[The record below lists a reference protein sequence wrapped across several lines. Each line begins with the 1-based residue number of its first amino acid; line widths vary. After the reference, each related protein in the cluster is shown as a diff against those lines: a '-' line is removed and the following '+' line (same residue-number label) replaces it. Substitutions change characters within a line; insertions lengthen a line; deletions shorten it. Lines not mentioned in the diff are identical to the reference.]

1 MQQEKTEQ
9 LNEVMQQ
16 LERSKEREQRLAEEN
31 RVILSALS
39 ALGHADNKYQIF
51 EELKKV
57 LSRYIRFDDFIV
69 ISKDKERATFN
80 TFLASNLAFQG
91 RTWLN
96 GDKFQRVL
104 DGECI
109 ILFEPNKLTEF
120 HHLSHFLKDQI
131 NSALIAGIRTQ
142 TSDSVLLLLGTTK
155 GQFSLE
161 TKSTLLRFRPL
172 LERAI
177 NDIEHKEALQK
188 LVDLKT
194 RELKVAQQQAEQ
206 ANQSKSQFLA
216 MMSHEL
222 RTPLNAVLGLIDLLR
237 DDSDA
242 YQQAMLEQ
250 MENSAELL
258 LVIINDILDLSRIES
273 GHFELQRHWVSLG
286 KKMQHALEYH
296 SQVAAAKD
304 IRFNVKTA
312 ICEQFEYWVDAVRL
326 TQILFNIIGNAIKFT
341 HRGFVDVSLLTTRD
355 QLNIEVRDSGIGIDN
370 ERIGHL
376 FSPFIQA
383 DTSITRNYGGTG
395 LGLAITKHLVELMGG
410 TIQVN
415 SQLGEGSIFSIVIPL
430 SSRSAEANH
439 TEQWHTGA
447 VINSENNMNNK
458 HILVVEDT
466 KTNQMVIQLLLNR
479 MGYNVTLAGNGQHAI
494 ELIEQENRFDLIF
507 MDISMPV
514 MDGIQAT
521 RILRAKKLLT
531 PIIALTAHSMS
542 SDHQECLEAG
552 MNDVVLKPIRRKEL
566 QRISDRYLQP
576 EQSINRLHKHNNNY
590 HVD

>member
-1 MQQEKTEQ
+1 MEQEKIEQ
-9 LNEVMQQ
+9 LNEALVE
-16 LERSKEREQRLAEEN
+16 LERSKEREQQLAEEN
-31 RVILSALS
+31 RVILAALS
-39 ALGHADNKYQIF
+39 ALSHADNKYQIF

-69 ISKDKERATFN
+69 ISKEKESRTFS
-80 TFLASNLAFQG
+80 TYLASNLAFQG
-91 RTWLN
+91 KDWFN

-109 ILFEPNKLTEF
+109 ILFEPNKLEEF
-120 HHLSHFLKDQI
+120 RNLNHFLKDQI
-131 NSALIAGIRTQ
+131 NSALVTGIRAQ
-142 TSDSVLLLLGTTK
+142 TSDSVLLLLGTRK

-161 TKSTLLRFRPL
+161 TKSTLSRFRPL

-194 RELKVAQQQAEQ
+194 RELKIAQQQAEQ

-242 YQQAMLEQ
+242 YQQEMLEQ

-273 GHFELQRHWVSLG
+273 GHFELQRHWISLS
-286 KKMQHALEYH
+286 KKLQHALEYH
-296 SQVAAAKD
+296 SQVAQAKD
-304 IRFNVKTA
+304 IKFNVKA
-312 ICEQFEYWVDAVRL
+312 SICEQFEYWVDSVRL

-341 HRGFVDVSLLTTRD
+341 HQGFVDVSLVTARD
-355 QLNIEVRDSGIGIDN
+355 RLEIEVRDSGIGIDN
-370 ERIGHL
+370 ERIEHL

-410 TIQVN
+410 SIKVN
-415 SQLGEGSIFSIVIPL
+415 SKLGEGSLFTISIPL
-430 SSRSAEANH
+430 ESRSTSAANENAGQLSD
-439 TEQWHTGA
+439 TKTYDA
-447 VINSENNMNNK
+447 LDNSK

-479 MGYNVTLAGNGQHAI
+479 MGYNVTIADNGQHAI
-494 ELIEQENRFDLIF
+494 ELIEKNRSFDLIF
-507 MDISMPV
+507 MDISMPI

-521 RILRAKKLLT
+521 RILRSQRLTT
-531 PIIALTAHSMS
+531 PIIALTAHSMN
-542 SDHQECLEAG
+542 SDHQNCLAAG
-552 MNDVVLKPIRRKEL
+552 MNDIVLKPIRSKEL
-566 QRISDRYLQP
+566 QRISDRYL
-576 EQSINRLHKHNNNY
+576 NRR
-590 HVD
+590 

>member
-1 MQQEKTEQ
+1 MEQEKIEQ
-9 LNEVMQQ
+9 LNEALVE

-31 RVILSALS
+31 RVILAALS
-39 ALGHADNKYQIF
+39 ALSHADNKYQIF

-69 ISKDKERATFN
+69 ISKEKESRTFS
-80 TFLASNLAFQG
+80 TYLASNLAFQG
-91 RTWLN
+91 KDWFN

-109 ILFEPNKLTEF
+109 ILFEPSKLEEF
-120 HHLSHFLKDQI
+120 RNLSHFLKDQI
-131 NSALIAGIRTQ
+131 NSALVTGIRAQ
-142 TSDSVLLLLGTTK
+142 TSDSVLLLLGTRK

-161 TKSTLLRFRPL
+161 TKSTLSRFRPL

-194 RELKVAQQQAEQ
+194 RELKIAQQQAEQ

-242 YQQAMLEQ
+242 YQQEMLEQ

-273 GHFELQRHWVSLG
+273 GHFELQRHWISLS
-286 KKMQHALEYH
+286 KKLQHALEYH
-296 SQVAAAKD
+296 SQVAQAKD
-304 IRFNVKTA
+304 IKFNVKA
-312 ICEQFEYWVDAVRL
+312 SICEQFEYWVDSVRL

-341 HRGFVDVSLLTTRD
+341 HQGFVDVSLVTARD
-355 QLNIEVRDSGIGIDN
+355 RLEIEVRDSGIGIDN
-370 ERIGHL
+370 ERIEHL

-410 TIQVN
+410 TIKVN
-415 SQLGEGSIFSIVIPL
+415 SKLGEGSLFTISIPL
-430 SSRSAEANH
+430 ESRSTAAANENAGQLSD
-439 TEQWHTGA
+439 TKTYDA
-447 VINSENNMNNK
+447 LDNSK

-479 MGYNVTLAGNGQHAI
+479 MGYNVTIANNGQHAI
-494 ELIEQENRFDLIF
+494 ELIERNRSFDLIF
-507 MDISMPV
+507 MDISMPI

-521 RILRAKKLLT
+521 RILRSQRLTT
-531 PIIALTAHSMS
+531 PIIALTAHSMN
-542 SDHQECLEAG
+542 SDHQNCLAAG
-552 MNDVVLKPIRRKEL
+552 MNDIVLKPIRSKEL
-566 QRISDRYLQP
+566 QRISDRYL
-576 EQSINRLHKHNNNY
+576 NRR
-590 HVD
+590 

>member
-1 MQQEKTEQ
+1 MEQEKIEQ
-9 LNEVMQQ
+9 LNEALVE

-31 RVILSALS
+31 RVILAALS
-39 ALGHADNKYQIF
+39 ALSHADNKYQIF

-69 ISKDKERATFN
+69 ISKEKESRTFS
-80 TFLASNLAFQG
+80 TYLASNLAFQG
-91 RTWLN
+91 KDWFN

-109 ILFEPNKLTEF
+109 ILFEPSKLEEF
-120 HHLSHFLKDQI
+120 RNLNHFLKDQI
-131 NSALIAGIRTQ
+131 NSALVTGIRAQ
-142 TSDSVLLLLGTTK
+142 TSDSVLLLLGTRK

-161 TKSTLLRFRPL
+161 TKSTLSRFRPL

-194 RELKVAQQQAEQ
+194 RELKIAQQQAEQ

-242 YQQAMLEQ
+242 YQQEMLEQ

-273 GHFELQRHWVSLG
+273 GHFELQRHWISLS
-286 KKMQHALEYH
+286 KKLQHALEYH
-296 SQVAAAKD
+296 SQVAQAKD
-304 IRFNVKTA
+304 IKFNVKA
-312 ICEQFEYWVDAVRL
+312 SICEQFEYWVDSVRL

-341 HRGFVDVSLLTTRD
+341 HQGFVDVSLVTTRD
-355 QLNIEVRDSGIGIDN
+355 RLEIEVRDSGIGIDN
-370 ERIGHL
+370 ERIEHL

-410 TIQVN
+410 TIKVN
-415 SQLGEGSIFSIVIPL
+415 SKLGEGSLFTISIPL
-430 SSRSAEANH
+430 ESRSTAAANENAGQLSD
-439 TEQWHTGA
+439 TKTYDA
-447 VINSENNMNNK
+447 LDNSK

-479 MGYNVTLAGNGQHAI
+479 MGYNVTIANNGQHAL
-494 ELIEQENRFDLIF
+494 ELIEKNRSFDLIF
-507 MDISMPV
+507 MDISMPI

-521 RILRAKKLLT
+521 RILRSQRLTT
-531 PIIALTAHSMS
+531 PIIALTAHSMN
-542 SDHQECLEAG
+542 SDHQNCLAAG
-552 MNDVVLKPIRRKEL
+552 MNDIVLKPIRSKEL
-566 QRISDRYLQP
+566 QRISDRYL
-576 EQSINRLHKHNNNY
+576 NRR
-590 HVD
+590 

>member
-1 MQQEKTEQ
+1 MEQEKIEQ
-9 LNEVMQQ
+9 LNEALVE

-31 RVILSALS
+31 RVILAALS
-39 ALGHADNKYQIF
+39 ALSHADNKYQIF

-69 ISKDKERATFN
+69 ISKEKESRTFS
-80 TFLASNLAFQG
+80 TYLASNLAFQG
-91 RTWLN
+91 KDWFN

-109 ILFEPNKLTEF
+109 ILFEPSKLEEF
-120 HHLSHFLKDQI
+120 RNLNHFLKDQI
-131 NSALIAGIRTQ
+131 NSALVTGIRAQ
-142 TSDSVLLLLGTTK
+142 TSDSVLLLLGTRK

-161 TKSTLLRFRPL
+161 TKSTLSRFRPL

-194 RELKVAQQQAEQ
+194 RELKIAQQQAEQ

-242 YQQAMLEQ
+242 YQQEMLEQ

-273 GHFELQRHWVSLG
+273 GHFELQRHWISLS
-286 KKMQHALEYH
+286 KKLQHALEYH
-296 SQVAAAKD
+296 SQVAQAKD
-304 IRFNVKTA
+304 IKFNVKA
-312 ICEQFEYWVDAVRL
+312 SICEQFEYWVDSVRL

-341 HRGFVDVSLLTTRD
+341 HQGFVDVSLVTARD
-355 QLNIEVRDSGIGIDN
+355 RLEIEVRDSGIGIDN
-370 ERIGHL
+370 ERIEHL

-410 TIQVN
+410 TIKVN
-415 SQLGEGSIFSIVIPL
+415 SKLGEGSLFTISIPL
-430 SSRSAEANH
+430 ESRSTAAANENAGQLSD
-439 TEQWHTGA
+439 TKTYDA
-447 VINSENNMNNK
+447 LDNSK

-479 MGYNVTLAGNGQHAI
+479 MGYNVTIANNGQHAL
-494 ELIEQENRFDLIF
+494 ELIEKNRSFDLIF
-507 MDISMPV
+507 MDISMPI

-521 RILRAKKLLT
+521 RILRSQRLT
-531 PIIALTAHSMS
+531 IPIIALTAHSMN
-542 SDHQECLEAG
+542 SDHQNCLAAG
-552 MNDVVLKPIRRKEL
+552 MNDIVLKPIRSKEL
-566 QRISDRYLQP
+566 QRISDRYL
-576 EQSINRLHKHNNNY
+576 NRR
-590 HVD
+590 

>member
-1 MQQEKTEQ
+1 MEQEKIEQ
-9 LNEVMQQ
+9 LNEALVE

-31 RVILSALS
+31 RVILAALS
-39 ALGHADNKYQIF
+39 ALSHADNKYQIF

-69 ISKDKERATFN
+69 ISKEKESRTFS
-80 TFLASNLAFQG
+80 TYLASNLAFQG
-91 RTWLN
+91 KNWFN

-109 ILFEPNKLTEF
+109 ILFEPSKLEEF
-120 HHLSHFLKDQI
+120 RNLNHFLKDQI
-131 NSALIAGIRTQ
+131 NSALVTGIRAQ
-142 TSDSVLLLLGTTK
+142 TSDSVLLLLGTRK

-161 TKSTLLRFRPL
+161 TKSTLSRFRPL

-194 RELKVAQQQAEQ
+194 RELKIAQQQAEQ

-242 YQQAMLEQ
+242 YQQEMLEQ

-273 GHFELQRHWVSLG
+273 GHFELQRHWISLS
-286 KKMQHALEYH
+286 KKLQHALEYH
-296 SQVAAAKD
+296 SQVAQAKD
-304 IRFNVKTA
+304 IKFNVKA
-312 ICEQFEYWVDAVRL
+312 SICEQFEYWVDSVRL

-341 HRGFVDVSLLTTRD
+341 HQGFVDVSLVTARD
-355 QLNIEVRDSGIGIDN
+355 RLEIEVRDSGIGIDN
-370 ERIGHL
+370 ERIEHL

-410 TIQVN
+410 SIKVN
-415 SQLGEGSIFSIVIPL
+415 SKLGEGSLFTISIPL
-430 SSRSAEANH
+430 ESRSTSAANENAGQLSD
-439 TEQWHTGA
+439 TKTYDA
-447 VINSENNMNNK
+447 LDNSK

-479 MGYNVTLAGNGQHAI
+479 MGYNVTIANNGQHAI
-494 ELIEQENRFDLIF
+494 ELIEKNRSFDLIF
-507 MDISMPV
+507 MDISMPI

-521 RILRAKKLLT
+521 RILRSQRLTT
-531 PIIALTAHSMS
+531 PIIALTAHSMN
-542 SDHQECLEAG
+542 SDHQNCLAAG
-552 MNDVVLKPIRRKEL
+552 MNDIVLKPIRSKEL
-566 QRISDRYLQP
+566 QRISDRYL
-576 EQSINRLHKHNNNY
+576 NRR
-590 HVD
+590 

>member
-1 MQQEKTEQ
+1 MEQEKIEQ
-9 LNEVMQQ
+9 LNEALVE

-31 RVILSALS
+31 RVILAALS
-39 ALGHADNKYQIF
+39 ALSHADNKYQIF

-69 ISKDKERATFN
+69 ISKEKESRTFS
-80 TFLASNLAFQG
+80 TYLASNLAFQG
-91 RTWLN
+91 KDWFN

-109 ILFEPNKLTEF
+109 ILFEPSKLEEF
-120 HHLSHFLKDQI
+120 RNLNHFLKDQI
-131 NSALIAGIRTQ
+131 NSALVTGIRAQ
-142 TSDSVLLLLGTTK
+142 TSDSVLLLLGTRK

-161 TKSTLLRFRPL
+161 TKSTLSRFRPL

-194 RELKVAQQQAEQ
+194 RELKIAQQQAEQ

-242 YQQAMLEQ
+242 YQQEMLEQ

-273 GHFELQRHWVSLG
+273 GHFKLQRHWISLS
-286 KKMQHALEYH
+286 KKLQHALEYH
-296 SQVAAAKD
+296 SQVAQAKD
-304 IRFNVKTA
+304 IKFNVKA
-312 ICEQFEYWVDAVRL
+312 SICEQFEYWVDSVRL

-341 HRGFVDVSLLTTRD
+341 HQGFVDVSLVTARD
-355 QLNIEVRDSGIGIDN
+355 RLEIEVRDSGIGIDN
-370 ERIGHL
+370 ERIEHL

-410 TIQVN
+410 TIKVN
-415 SQLGEGSIFSIVIPL
+415 SKLGEGSLFTISIPL
-430 SSRSAEANH
+430 ESRSTAAANENAGQLSDTKTYEALD
-439 TEQWHTGA
+439 
-447 VINSENNMNNK
+447 NSK

-479 MGYNVTLAGNGQHAI
+479 MGYNVTIANNGQHAI
-494 ELIEQENRFDLIF
+494 ELIERNRSFDLIF
-507 MDISMPV
+507 MDISMPI

-521 RILRAKKLLT
+521 RILRSQRLTT
-531 PIIALTAHSMS
+531 PIIALTAHSMN
-542 SDHQECLEAG
+542 SDHQNCLAAG
-552 MNDVVLKPIRRKEL
+552 MNDIVLKPIRSKEL
-566 QRISDRYLQP
+566 QRISDRYL
-576 EQSINRLHKHNNNY
+576 NRRG
-590 HVD
+590 

>member
-1 MQQEKTEQ
+1 MEQEKIEQ
-9 LNEVMQQ
+9 LNEALVE

-31 RVILSALS
+31 RVILAALS
-39 ALGHADNKYQIF
+39 ALSHADNKYQIF

-69 ISKDKERATFN
+69 ISKEKESRTFS
-80 TFLASNLAFQG
+80 TYLASNLAFQG
-91 RTWLN
+91 KDWFN

-109 ILFEPNKLTEF
+109 ILFEPSKLEEF
-120 HHLSHFLKDQI
+120 RNLNHFLKDQI
-131 NSALIAGIRTQ
+131 NSALVTGVRAQ
-142 TSDSVLLLLGTTK
+142 TSDSVLLLLGTRK

-161 TKSTLLRFRPL
+161 TKSTLSRFRPL

-194 RELKVAQQQAEQ
+194 RELKIAQQQAEQ

-242 YQQAMLEQ
+242 YQQEMLEQ

-273 GHFELQRHWVSLG
+273 GHFELQRHWISLS
-286 KKMQHALEYH
+286 KKLQHALEYH
-296 SQVAAAKD
+296 SQVAQAKD
-304 IRFNVKTA
+304 IKFNVKA
-312 ICEQFEYWVDAVRL
+312 SICEQFEYWVDSVRL

-341 HRGFVDVSLLTTRD
+341 HQGFVDVSLVTARD
-355 QLNIEVRDSGIGIDN
+355 RLEIEVRDSGIGIDN
-370 ERIGHL
+370 ERIEHL

-410 TIQVN
+410 TIKVN
-415 SQLGEGSIFSIVIPL
+415 SKLGEGSLFTISIPL
-430 SSRSAEANH
+430 ESRSTA
-439 TEQWHTGA
+439 A
-447 VINSENNMNNK
+447 VNENAGQLSDTKTYDALDNNK

-479 MGYNVTLAGNGQHAI
+479 MGYNVTIANNGQHAI
-494 ELIEQENRFDLIF
+494 ELIEKNRSFDLIF
-507 MDISMPV
+507 MDISMPI

-521 RILRAKKLLT
+521 RILRSQRLTT
-531 PIIALTAHSMS
+531 PIIALTAHSMN
-542 SDHQECLEAG
+542 SDHQNCLAAG
-552 MNDVVLKPIRRKEL
+552 MNDIVLKPIRSKEL
-566 QRISDRYLQP
+566 QRISDRYL
-576 EQSINRLHKHNNNY
+576 NRR
-590 HVD
+590 

>member
-1 MQQEKTEQ
+1 MEQEKIEQ
-9 LNEVMQQ
+9 LNEALVE

-31 RVILSALS
+31 RVILAALS
-39 ALGHADNKYQIF
+39 ALSHADNKYQIF

-69 ISKDKERATFN
+69 ISKEKESRTFS
-80 TFLASNLAFQG
+80 TYLASNLAFQG
-91 RTWLN
+91 KDWFN

-109 ILFEPNKLTEF
+109 ILFEPSKLEEF
-120 HHLSHFLKDQI
+120 RNLNHFLKDQI
-131 NSALIAGIRTQ
+131 NSALVTGIRAQ
-142 TSDSVLLLLGTTK
+142 TSDSVLLLLGTRK

-161 TKSTLLRFRPL
+161 TKSTLSRFRPL

-194 RELKVAQQQAEQ
+194 RELKIAQQQAEQ

-242 YQQAMLEQ
+242 YQQEMLEQ

-273 GHFELQRHWVSLG
+273 GHFELQRHWISLS
-286 KKMQHALEYH
+286 KKLQHALEYH
-296 SQVAAAKD
+296 SQVAQAKD
-304 IRFNVKTA
+304 IKFNVKA
-312 ICEQFEYWVDAVRL
+312 SICEQFEYWVDSVRL

-341 HRGFVDVSLLTTRD
+341 HQGFVDVSLVTARD
-355 QLNIEVRDSGIGIDN
+355 RLEIEVRDSGIGIDN
-370 ERIGHL
+370 ERIEHL

-410 TIQVN
+410 TIKVN
-415 SQLGEGSIFSIVIPL
+415 SKLGEGSLFTISIPL
-430 SSRSAEANH
+430 ESRCTAAANENAGQLSD
-439 TEQWHTGA
+439 TKTYDA
-447 VINSENNMNNK
+447 LDNSK

-479 MGYNVTLAGNGQHAI
+479 MGYNVTIANNGQHAL
-494 ELIEQENRFDLIF
+494 ELIEKNRSFDLIF
-507 MDISMPV
+507 MDISMPI

-521 RILRAKKLLT
+521 RILRSQRLAT
-531 PIIALTAHSMS
+531 PIIALTAHSMN
-542 SDHQECLEAG
+542 SDHQNCLAAG
-552 MNDVVLKPIRRKEL
+552 MNDIVLKPIRSKEL
-566 QRISDRYLQP
+566 QRISDRYL
-576 EQSINRLHKHNNNY
+576 NRR
-590 HVD
+590 

>member
-1 MQQEKTEQ
+1 MEQEKIEQ
-9 LNEVMQQ
+9 LNEALVE

-31 RVILSALS
+31 RVILAALS
-39 ALGHADNKYQIF
+39 ALSHADNKYQIF

-69 ISKDKERATFN
+69 ISKEKESRTFS
-80 TFLASNLAFQG
+80 TYLASNLAFQG
-91 RTWLN
+91 KDWFN

-109 ILFEPNKLTEF
+109 ILFEPSKLEEF
-120 HHLSHFLKDQI
+120 RNLNHFLKDQI
-131 NSALIAGIRTQ
+131 NSALVTGIRAQ
-142 TSDSVLLLLGTTK
+142 TSDSVLLLLGTRK

-161 TKSTLLRFRPL
+161 TKSTLSRFRPL

-194 RELKVAQQQAEQ
+194 RELKIAQQQAEQ

-242 YQQAMLEQ
+242 YQQEMLEQ

-273 GHFELQRHWVSLG
+273 GHFELQRHWISLS
-286 KKMQHALEYH
+286 KKLQHALEYH
-296 SQVAAAKD
+296 SQVAQAKD
-304 IRFNVKTA
+304 IKFNVKA
-312 ICEQFEYWVDAVRL
+312 SICEQFEYWVDSVRL

-341 HRGFVDVSLLTTRD
+341 HQGFVDVSLVTARD
-355 QLNIEVRDSGIGIDN
+355 RLEIEVRDSGIGIDN
-370 ERIGHL
+370 ERIEHL

-410 TIQVN
+410 TIKV
-415 SQLGEGSIFSIVIPL
+415 SSKLGEGSLFTILIPL
-430 SSRSAEANH
+430 ESRSTEATN
-439 TEQWHTGA
+439 ENTGQLSDTKA
-447 VINSENNMNNK
+447 YDALDNSK

-479 MGYNVTLAGNGQHAI
+479 MGYNVTIANNGQHAI
-494 ELIEQENRFDLIF
+494 ELIEKNKSFDLIF
-507 MDISMPV
+507 MDISMPI

-521 RILRAKKLLT
+521 RILRSQRLTT
-531 PIIALTAHSMS
+531 PIIALTAHSMN
-542 SDHQECLEAG
+542 SDHQNCLAAG
-552 MNDVVLKPIRRKEL
+552 MNDIVLKPIRSKEL
-566 QRISDRYLQP
+566 QRISDRYL
-576 EQSINRLHKHNNNY
+576 NRR
-590 HVD
+590 

>member
-1 MQQEKTEQ
+1 MEQEKIEQ
-9 LNEVMQQ
+9 LNEALVE

-31 RVILSALS
+31 RVILAALS
-39 ALGHADNKYQIF
+39 ALSHADNKYQIF

-69 ISKDKERATFN
+69 ISKEKESRTFS
-80 TFLASNLAFQG
+80 TYLASNLAFQG
-91 RTWLN
+91 KDWFN

-109 ILFEPNKLTEF
+109 ILFEPSKLEEF
-120 HHLSHFLKDQI
+120 RNLNHFLKDQI
-131 NSALIAGIRTQ
+131 NSALVTGIRAQ
-142 TSDSVLLLLGTTK
+142 TSDSVLLLLGTRK

-161 TKSTLLRFRPL
+161 TKSTLSRFRPL

-194 RELKVAQQQAEQ
+194 RELKIAQQQAEQ

-242 YQQAMLEQ
+242 YQQEMLEQ

-273 GHFELQRHWVSLG
+273 GHFELQRHWISLS
-286 KKMQHALEYH
+286 KKLQHALEYH
-296 SQVAAAKD
+296 SQVAQAKD
-304 IRFNVKTA
+304 IKFNVKA
-312 ICEQFEYWVDAVRL
+312 SICEQFEYWVDSVRL

-341 HRGFVDVSLLTTRD
+341 HQGFVDVSLVTARD
-355 QLNIEVRDSGIGIDN
+355 RLEIEVRDSGIGIDN
-370 ERIGHL
+370 ERIEHL

-410 TIQVN
+410 TIKVN
-415 SQLGEGSIFSIVIPL
+415 SKLGEGSLFAISIPL
-430 SSRSAEANH
+430 ESRSTAAANENAGQLSD
-439 TEQWHTGA
+439 TKTYDA
-447 VINSENNMNNK
+447 LDNSK

-479 MGYNVTLAGNGQHAI
+479 MGYNVTIANNGQHAI
-494 ELIEQENRFDLIF
+494 ELIERNRSFDLIF
-507 MDISMPV
+507 MDISMPI

-521 RILRAKKLLT
+521 RILRSQRLTT
-531 PIIALTAHSMS
+531 PIIALTAHSMN
-542 SDHQECLEAG
+542 SDHQNCLAAG
-552 MNDVVLKPIRRKEL
+552 MNDIVLKPIRSKEL
-566 QRISDRYLQP
+566 QRISDRYL
-576 EQSINRLHKHNNNY
+576 NRR
-590 HVD
+590 

>member
-1 MQQEKTEQ
+1 MEQEKIEQ
-9 LNEVMQQ
+9 LNEALVE

-31 RVILSALS
+31 RVILAALS
-39 ALGHADNKYQIF
+39 ALSHADNKYQIF

-69 ISKDKERATFN
+69 ISKEKESRTFS
-80 TFLASNLAFQG
+80 TYLASNLAFQG
-91 RTWLN
+91 KNWFN

-109 ILFEPNKLTEF
+109 ILFEPSKLEEF
-120 HHLSHFLKDQI
+120 RNLNHFLKDQI
-131 NSALIAGIRTQ
+131 NSALVTGIRAQ
-142 TSDSVLLLLGTTK
+142 TSDSVLLLLGTRK

-161 TKSTLLRFRPL
+161 TKSTLSRFRPL

-194 RELKVAQQQAEQ
+194 RELKIAQQQAEQ

-242 YQQAMLEQ
+242 YQQEMLEQ

-273 GHFELQRHWVSLG
+273 GHFELQRHWISLS
-286 KKMQHALEYH
+286 KKLQHALEYH
-296 SQVAAAKD
+296 SQVAQAKD
-304 IRFNVKTA
+304 IKFNVKA
-312 ICEQFEYWVDAVRL
+312 SICEQFEYWVDSVRL

-341 HRGFVDVSLLTTRD
+341 HQGFVDVSLVTARD
-355 QLNIEVRDSGIGIDN
+355 RLEIEVRDSGIGIDN
-370 ERIGHL
+370 ERIEHL

-410 TIQVN
+410 SIKVN
-415 SQLGEGSIFSIVIPL
+415 SKLGEGSLFTISIPL
-430 SSRSAEANH
+430 ESRSTSAANENAGQLSD
-439 TEQWHTGA
+439 TKTYDA
-447 VINSENNMNNK
+447 LDNSK

-479 MGYNVTLAGNGQHAI
+479 MGYNVTIANNGQHAI
-494 ELIEQENRFDLIF
+494 ELIEKNSSFDLIF
-507 MDISMPV
+507 MDISMPI

-521 RILRAKKLLT
+521 RILRSQRLTT
-531 PIIALTAHSMS
+531 PIIALTAHSMN
-542 SDHQECLEAG
+542 SDHQNCLAAG
-552 MNDVVLKPIRRKEL
+552 MNDIVLKPIRSKEL
-566 QRISDRYLQP
+566 QRISDRYL
-576 EQSINRLHKHNNNY
+576 NRR
-590 HVD
+590 

>member
-1 MQQEKTEQ
+1 MEQEKIEQ
-9 LNEVMQQ
+9 LNEALVE

-31 RVILSALS
+31 RVILAALS
-39 ALGHADNKYQIF
+39 ALSHADNKYQIF

-69 ISKDKERATFN
+69 ISKEKESRTFS
-80 TFLASNLAFQG
+80 TYLASNLAFQG
-91 RTWLN
+91 KDWFN

-109 ILFEPNKLTEF
+109 ILFEPSKLEEF
-120 HHLSHFLKDQI
+120 RNLNHFLKDQI
-131 NSALIAGIRTQ
+131 NSALVTGIRAQ
-142 TSDSVLLLLGTTK
+142 TSDSVLLLLGTRK

-161 TKSTLLRFRPL
+161 TKSTLSRFRPL

-177 NDIEHKEALQK
+177 NDIEHKEELQK

-194 RELKVAQQQAEQ
+194 RELKIAQQQAEQ

-242 YQQAMLEQ
+242 YQQEMLEQ

-273 GHFELQRHWVSLG
+273 GHFELQRHWISLS
-286 KKMQHALEYH
+286 KKLQHALEYH
-296 SQVAAAKD
+296 SQVAQAKD
-304 IRFNVKTA
+304 IKFNVKA
-312 ICEQFEYWVDAVRL
+312 SICEQFEYWVDSVRL

-341 HRGFVDVSLLTTRD
+341 HQGFVDVSLVTARD
-355 QLNIEVRDSGIGIDN
+355 RLEIEVRDSGIGIDN
-370 ERIGHL
+370 ERIEHL

-410 TIQVN
+410 TIKVN
-415 SQLGEGSIFSIVIPL
+415 SKLGEGSLFTISIPL
-430 SSRSAEANH
+430 ESRSTAAANENAGQLSD
-439 TEQWHTGA
+439 TKTYDA
-447 VINSENNMNNK
+447 LDNSK

-479 MGYNVTLAGNGQHAI
+479 MGYNVTIANNGQHAL
-494 ELIEQENRFDLIF
+494 ELIEKNRSFDLIF
-507 MDISMPV
+507 MDISMPI

-521 RILRAKKLLT
+521 RILRSQRLTT
-531 PIIALTAHSMS
+531 PIIALTAHSMN
-542 SDHQECLEAG
+542 SDHQNCLAAG
-552 MNDVVLKPIRRKEL
+552 MNDIVLKPIRSKEL
-566 QRISDRYLQP
+566 QRISDRYL
-576 EQSINRLHKHNNNY
+576 NRR
-590 HVD
+590 

>member
-1 MQQEKTEQ
+1 MEQEKIEQ
-9 LNEVMQQ
+9 LNEALVE

-31 RVILSALS
+31 RVILAALS
-39 ALGHADNKYQIF
+39 ALSHADNKYQIF

-69 ISKDKERATFN
+69 ISKEKESRTFS
-80 TFLASNLAFQG
+80 TYLASNLAFQG
-91 RTWLN
+91 KDWFN

-109 ILFEPNKLTEF
+109 ILFEPSKLEEF
-120 HHLSHFLKDQI
+120 HNLNHFLKDQI
-131 NSALIAGIRTQ
+131 NSALVTGIRAQ
-142 TSDSVLLLLGTTK
+142 TSDSVLLLLGTRK

-161 TKSTLLRFRPL
+161 TKSTLSRFRPL

-194 RELKVAQQQAEQ
+194 RELKIAQQQAEQ

-242 YQQAMLEQ
+242 YQQEMLEQ

-273 GHFELQRHWVSLG
+273 GHFELQRHWISLS
-286 KKMQHALEYH
+286 KKLQHALEYH
-296 SQVAAAKD
+296 SQVAQAKD
-304 IRFNVKTA
+304 IKFNVKA
-312 ICEQFEYWVDAVRL
+312 SICEQFEYWVDSVRL

-341 HRGFVDVSLLTTRD
+341 HQGFVDVSLVTARD
-355 QLNIEVRDSGIGIDN
+355 RLEIEVRDSGIGIDN
-370 ERIGHL
+370 ERIEHL

-410 TIQVN
+410 TIKVN
-415 SQLGEGSIFSIVIPL
+415 SKLGEGSLFTISIPL
-430 SSRSAEANH
+430 ESRSTAAANENAGQLSD
-439 TEQWHTGA
+439 TKTYDA
-447 VINSENNMNNK
+447 LDNSK

-479 MGYNVTLAGNGQHAI
+479 MGYNVTIANNGQHAL
-494 ELIEQENRFDLIF
+494 ELIEKNRSFDLIF
-507 MDISMPV
+507 MDISMPI

-521 RILRAKKLLT
+521 RILRSQRLTT
-531 PIIALTAHSMS
+531 PIIALTAHSMN
-542 SDHQECLEAG
+542 SDHQNCLAAG
-552 MNDVVLKPIRRKEL
+552 MNDIVLKPIRSKEL
-566 QRISDRYLQP
+566 QRISDRYL
-576 EQSINRLHKHNNNY
+576 NRR
-590 HVD
+590 

>member
-1 MQQEKTEQ
+1 MEQEKIEQ
-9 LNEVMQQ
+9 LNEALVE

-31 RVILSALS
+31 RVILAALS
-39 ALGHADNKYQIF
+39 ALSHADNKYQIF

-69 ISKDKERATFN
+69 ISKEKESRTFS
-80 TFLASNLAFQG
+80 TYLASNLAFQG
-91 RTWLN
+91 KDWFN

-109 ILFEPNKLTEF
+109 ILFEPSKLEEF
-120 HHLSHFLKDQI
+120 RNLNHFLKDQI
-131 NSALIAGIRTQ
+131 NSALVTGIRAQ
-142 TSDSVLLLLGTTK
+142 TSDSVLLLLGTRK

-161 TKSTLLRFRPL
+161 TKSTLSRFRPL

-194 RELKVAQQQAEQ
+194 RELKIAQQQAEQ

-242 YQQAMLEQ
+242 YQQEMLEQ

-273 GHFELQRHWVSLG
+273 GHFELQRHWISLS
-286 KKMQHALEYH
+286 KKLQHALEYH
-296 SQVAAAKD
+296 SQVAQAKD
-304 IRFNVKTA
+304 IKFNVKA
-312 ICEQFEYWVDAVRL
+312 SICEQFEYWVDSVRL

-341 HRGFVDVSLLTTRD
+341 HQGFVDVSLVTARD
-355 QLNIEVRDSGIGIDN
+355 RLEIEVRDSGIGIDN
-370 ERIGHL
+370 ERIEHL

-410 TIQVN
+410 IIKVN
-415 SQLGEGSIFSIVIPL
+415 SKLGEGSLFTISIPL
-430 SSRSAEANH
+430 ESRSTAAANENAGQLSD
-439 TEQWHTGA
+439 TKTYDA
-447 VINSENNMNNK
+447 LDNSK

-479 MGYNVTLAGNGQHAI
+479 MGYNVTIANNGQHAL
-494 ELIEQENRFDLIF
+494 ELIEKNRSFDLIF
-507 MDISMPV
+507 MDISMPI

-521 RILRAKKLLT
+521 RILRSQRLTT
-531 PIIALTAHSMS
+531 PIIALTAHSMN
-542 SDHQECLEAG
+542 SDHQNCLAAG
-552 MNDVVLKPIRRKEL
+552 MNDIVLKPIRSKEL
-566 QRISDRYLQP
+566 QRISDRYL
-576 EQSINRLHKHNNNY
+576 NRR
-590 HVD
+590 

>member
-1 MQQEKTEQ
+1 MEQEKIEQ
-9 LNEVMQQ
+9 LNEALVE
-16 LERSKEREQRLAEEN
+16 LERSKEREQQLAEEN
-31 RVILSALS
+31 RVILAALS
-39 ALGHADNKYQIF
+39 ALSHADNKYQIF

-69 ISKDKERATFN
+69 ISKEKESRTFS
-80 TFLASNLAFQG
+80 TYLASNLAFQG
-91 RTWLN
+91 KDWFN

-109 ILFEPNKLTEF
+109 ILFEPSKLEEF
-120 HHLSHFLKDQI
+120 RNLNHFLKDQI
-131 NSALIAGIRTQ
+131 NSALVTGIRAQ
-142 TSDSVLLLLGTTK
+142 TSDSVLLLLGTRK

-161 TKSTLLRFRPL
+161 TKSTLSRFRPL

-194 RELKVAQQQAEQ
+194 RELKIAQQQAEQ

-242 YQQAMLEQ
+242 YQQEMLEQ

-273 GHFELQRHWVSLG
+273 GHFELQRHWISLS
-286 KKMQHALEYH
+286 KKLQHALEYH
-296 SQVAAAKD
+296 SQVAQAKD
-304 IRFNVKTA
+304 IKFNVKA
-312 ICEQFEYWVDAVRL
+312 SICEQFEYWVDSVRL

-341 HRGFVDVSLLTTRD
+341 HQGFVDVSLVTARNRLE
-355 QLNIEVRDSGIGIDN
+355 IEVRDSGIGIDN
-370 ERIGHL
+370 ERIEHL

-410 TIQVN
+410 SIKVN
-415 SQLGEGSIFSIVIPL
+415 SKLGEGSLFTISIPL
-430 SSRSAEANH
+430 ESRSTSAANENAGQLSD
-439 TEQWHTGA
+439 TKTYDA
-447 VINSENNMNNK
+447 LDNSK

-479 MGYNVTLAGNGQHAI
+479 MGYNVTIANNGQHAI
-494 ELIEQENRFDLIF
+494 ELIEKNRSFDLIF
-507 MDISMPV
+507 MDISMPI

-521 RILRAKKLLT
+521 RILRSQRLTT
-531 PIIALTAHSMS
+531 PIIALTAHSMN
-542 SDHQECLEAG
+542 SDHQNCLAAG
-552 MNDVVLKPIRRKEL
+552 MNDIVLKPIRSKEL
-566 QRISDRYLQP
+566 QRISDRYL
-576 EQSINRLHKHNNNY
+576 NRR
-590 HVD
+590 

>member
-1 MQQEKTEQ
+1 MEQEKIEQ
-9 LNEVMQQ
+9 LNEALVE

-31 RVILSALS
+31 RVILAALS
-39 ALGHADNKYQIF
+39 ALSHADNKYQIF

-69 ISKDKERATFN
+69 ISKEKESQTFS
-80 TFLASNLAFQG
+80 TYLASNLAFQG
-91 RTWLN
+91 KDWFN

-109 ILFEPNKLTEF
+109 ILFEPSKLEEF
-120 HHLSHFLKDQI
+120 RNLNHFLKDQI
-131 NSALIAGIRTQ
+131 NSALVTGIRAQ
-142 TSDSVLLLLGTTK
+142 TSDSVLLLLGTRK

-161 TKSTLLRFRPL
+161 TKSTLSRFRPL

-194 RELKVAQQQAEQ
+194 RELKIAQQQAEQ

-242 YQQAMLEQ
+242 YQQEMLEQ

-273 GHFELQRHWVSLG
+273 GHFELQRHWISLS
-286 KKMQHALEYH
+286 KKLQHALEYH
-296 SQVAAAKD
+296 SQVAQAKD
-304 IRFNVKTA
+304 IKFNVKA
-312 ICEQFEYWVDAVRL
+312 SICEQFEYWVDSVRL

-341 HRGFVDVSLLTTRD
+341 HQGFVDVSLVTARD
-355 QLNIEVRDSGIGIDN
+355 RLEIEVRDSGIGIDN
-370 ERIGHL
+370 ERIEHL

-410 TIQVN
+410 TIKVN
-415 SQLGEGSIFSIVIPL
+415 SKLGEGSLFTISIPL
-430 SSRSAEANH
+430 ESRSTAGANENAGQLSD
-439 TEQWHTGA
+439 TKTYDA
-447 VINSENNMNNK
+447 LDNSK

-479 MGYNVTLAGNGQHAI
+479 MGYNVTIANNGQHAI
-494 ELIEQENRFDLIF
+494 ELIERNRSFDLIF
-507 MDISMPV
+507 MDISMPI

-521 RILRAKKLLT
+521 RILRSQRLTT
-531 PIIALTAHSMS
+531 PIIALTAHSMN
-542 SDHQECLEAG
+542 SDHQNCLAAG
-552 MNDVVLKPIRRKEL
+552 MNDIVLKPIRSKEL
-566 QRISDRYLQP
+566 QRISDRYL
-576 EQSINRLHKHNNNY
+576 NRR
-590 HVD
+590 

>member
-1 MQQEKTEQ
+1 MEQEKIEQ
-9 LNEVMQQ
+9 LNEALVE

-31 RVILSALS
+31 RVILAALS
-39 ALGHADNKYQIF
+39 ALSHADNKYQIF

-69 ISKDKERATFN
+69 ISKEKESRTFS
-80 TFLASNLAFQG
+80 TYLASNLAFQG
-91 RTWLN
+91 KDWFN

-109 ILFEPNKLTEF
+109 ILFEPSKLEEF
-120 HHLSHFLKDQI
+120 RNLNHFLKDQI
-131 NSALIAGIRTQ
+131 NSALVTGIRAQ
-142 TSDSVLLLLGTTK
+142 TSDSVLLLLGTRK

-161 TKSTLLRFRPL
+161 TKSTLSRFRPL

-194 RELKVAQQQAEQ
+194 RELKIAQQQAEQ

-242 YQQAMLEQ
+242 YQQEMLEQ

-273 GHFELQRHWVSLG
+273 GHFELQRHWISLS
-286 KKMQHALEYH
+286 KKLQHALEYH
-296 SQVAAAKD
+296 SQVAQAKD
-304 IRFNVKTA
+304 IKFNVKA
-312 ICEQFEYWVDAVRL
+312 SICEQFEYWVDSVRL

-341 HRGFVDVSLLTTRD
+341 HQGFVDVSLVTARD
-355 QLNIEVRDSGIGIDN
+355 RLEIEVRDSGIGIDN
-370 ERIGHL
+370 ERIEHL

-395 LGLAITKHLVELMGG
+395 LGLAISKHLVELMGG
-410 TIQVN
+410 TIKVN
-415 SQLGEGSIFSIVIPL
+415 SKLGEGSLFTISIPL
-430 SSRSAEANH
+430 ESRSTA
-439 TEQWHTGA
+439 A
-447 VINSENNMNNK
+447 VNENAGQLSDTKTYDALDNNK

-479 MGYNVTLAGNGQHAI
+479 MGYNVTIANNGQHAI
-494 ELIEQENRFDLIF
+494 ELIEKNRSFDLIF
-507 MDISMPV
+507 MDISMPI

-521 RILRAKKLLT
+521 RILRSQRLTT
-531 PIIALTAHSMS
+531 PIIALTAHSMN
-542 SDHQECLEAG
+542 SDHQNCLAAG
-552 MNDVVLKPIRRKEL
+552 MNDIVLKPIRSKEL
-566 QRISDRYLQP
+566 QRISDRYL
-576 EQSINRLHKHNNNY
+576 NRR
-590 HVD
+590 

>member
-1 MQQEKTEQ
+1 MEQEKIEQ
-9 LNEVMQQ
+9 LNEALVE

-31 RVILSALS
+31 RVILAALS
-39 ALGHADNKYQIF
+39 ALSHADNKYQIF

-69 ISKDKERATFN
+69 ISKQKESRTFS
-80 TFLASNLAFQG
+80 TYLASNLAFQG
-91 RTWLN
+91 KDWFN

-109 ILFEPNKLTEF
+109 ILFEPSKLEEF
-120 HHLSHFLKDQI
+120 RNLNHFLKDQI
-131 NSALIAGIRTQ
+131 NSALVTGIRAQ
-142 TSDSVLLLLGTTK
+142 TSDSVLLLLGTRK

-161 TKSTLLRFRPL
+161 TKSTLSRFRPL

-194 RELKVAQQQAEQ
+194 RELKIAQQQAEQ

-237 DDSDA
+237 DNSDA
-242 YQQAMLEQ
+242 YQQEMLEQ

-273 GHFELQRHWVSLG
+273 GHFELQRHWISLS
-286 KKMQHALEYH
+286 KKLQHALEYH
-296 SQVAAAKD
+296 SQVAQAKD
-304 IRFNVKTA
+304 IKFNVKA
-312 ICEQFEYWVDAVRL
+312 SICEQFEYWVDSVRL

-341 HRGFVDVSLLTTRD
+341 HQGFVDVSLVTARD
-355 QLNIEVRDSGIGIDN
+355 RLEIEVRDSGIGIDN
-370 ERIGHL
+370 ERIEHL

-410 TIQVN
+410 TIKVN
-415 SQLGEGSIFSIVIPL
+415 SKLGEGSLFTISIPL
-430 SSRSAEANH
+430 ESRSTAAANENAGQLSD
-439 TEQWHTGA
+439 TKTYDA
-447 VINSENNMNNK
+447 LDNSK

-479 MGYNVTLAGNGQHAI
+479 MGYNVTIANNGQHAI
-494 ELIEQENRFDLIF
+494 ELIERNRSFDLIF
-507 MDISMPV
+507 MDISMPI

-521 RILRAKKLLT
+521 RILRSQRLTT
-531 PIIALTAHSMS
+531 PIIALTAHSMN
-542 SDHQECLEAG
+542 SDHQNCLAAG
-552 MNDVVLKPIRRKEL
+552 MNDIVLKPIRSKEL
-566 QRISDRYLQP
+566 QRISDRYL
-576 EQSINRLHKHNNNY
+576 NRR
-590 HVD
+590 

>member
-1 MQQEKTEQ
+1 MEQEKIEQ
-9 LNEVMQQ
+9 LNEALVE

-31 RVILSALS
+31 RVILAALS
-39 ALGHADNKYQIF
+39 ALSHADNKYQIF

-69 ISKDKERATFN
+69 ISKEKESRTFS
-80 TFLASNLAFQG
+80 TYLASNLAFQG
-91 RTWLN
+91 KDWFN

-109 ILFEPNKLTEF
+109 ILFEPSKLEEF
-120 HHLSHFLKDQI
+120 RNLNHFLKDQI
-131 NSALIAGIRTQ
+131 NSALVTGIRAQ
-142 TSDSVLLLLGTTK
+142 TSDSVLLLLGTRK

-161 TKSTLLRFRPL
+161 TKSTLSRFRPL

-194 RELKVAQQQAEQ
+194 RELKIAQQQAEQ

-242 YQQAMLEQ
+242 YQQEMLEQ

-273 GHFELQRHWVSLG
+273 GHFELQRHWMSLS
-286 KKMQHALEYH
+286 KKLQHALEYH
-296 SQVAAAKD
+296 SQVAQAKD
-304 IRFNVKTA
+304 IKFNVKA
-312 ICEQFEYWVDAVRL
+312 SICEQFEYWVDSVRL

-341 HRGFVDVSLLTTRD
+341 HRGFVDVSLVTARD
-355 QLNIEVRDSGIGIDN
+355 RLEIEVRDSGIGIDN
-370 ERIGHL
+370 ERIEHL

-410 TIQVN
+410 TIKVN
-415 SQLGEGSIFSIVIPL
+415 SKLGEGSLFTISIPL
-430 SSRSAEANH
+430 ESRSTAAANENAGQLSD
-439 TEQWHTGA
+439 TKTYDA
-447 VINSENNMNNK
+447 LDNSK

-479 MGYNVTLAGNGQHAI
+479 MGYNVTIANNGQHAL
-494 ELIEQENRFDLIF
+494 ELIEKNRSFDLIF
-507 MDISMPV
+507 MDISMPI

-521 RILRAKKLLT
+521 RILRSQRLAT
-531 PIIALTAHSMS
+531 PIIALTAHSMN
-542 SDHQECLEAG
+542 SDHQNCLAAG
-552 MNDVVLKPIRRKEL
+552 MNDIVLKPIRSKEL
-566 QRISDRYLQP
+566 QRISDRYL
-576 EQSINRLHKHNNNY
+576 NRR
-590 HVD
+590 

>member
-1 MQQEKTEQ
+1 MEQEKIEQ
-9 LNEVMQQ
+9 LNEALVE

-31 RVILSALS
+31 RVILAALS
-39 ALGHADNKYQIF
+39 ALSHADNKYQIF

-69 ISKDKERATFN
+69 ISKEKESRTFS
-80 TFLASNLAFQG
+80 TYLASNLAFQG
-91 RTWLN
+91 KDWFN

-109 ILFEPNKLTEF
+109 ILFEPSKLEEF
-120 HHLSHFLKDQI
+120 RNLNHFLKDQI
-131 NSALIAGIRTQ
+131 NSALVTGIRAQ
-142 TSDSVLLLLGTTK
+142 TSDSVLLLLGTRK

-161 TKSTLLRFRPL
+161 TKSTLSRFRPL

-194 RELKVAQQQAEQ
+194 RELKIAQQQAEQ

-242 YQQAMLEQ
+242 YQQEMLEQ

-273 GHFELQRHWVSLG
+273 GHFELQRHWISLS
-286 KKMQHALEYH
+286 KKLQHALEYH
-296 SQVAAAKD
+296 SQVAQAKD
-304 IRFNVKTA
+304 IKFNVKA
-312 ICEQFEYWVDAVRL
+312 SICEQFEYWVDSVRL

-341 HRGFVDVSLLTTRD
+341 HQGFVDVSLVTARD
-355 QLNIEVRDSGIGIDN
+355 RLEIEVRDSGIGIEN
-370 ERIGHL
+370 ERIEHL

-410 TIQVN
+410 TIKVN
-415 SQLGEGSIFSIVIPL
+415 SKLGEGSLFTISIPL
-430 SSRSAEANH
+430 ESRSTAAANENAGQLSD
-439 TEQWHTGA
+439 TKTYDA
-447 VINSENNMNNK
+447 LDNSK

-479 MGYNVTLAGNGQHAI
+479 MGYNVTIANNGQHAI
-494 ELIEQENRFDLIF
+494 ELIERNRSFDLIF
-507 MDISMPV
+507 MDISMPI

-521 RILRAKKLLT
+521 RILRSQRLTT
-531 PIIALTAHSMS
+531 PIIALTAHSMN
-542 SDHQECLEAG
+542 SDHQNCLAAG
-552 MNDVVLKPIRRKEL
+552 MNDIVLKPIRSKEL
-566 QRISDRYLQP
+566 QRISDRYL
-576 EQSINRLHKHNNNY
+576 NRR
-590 HVD
+590 

>member
-1 MQQEKTEQ
+1 MEQEKIEQ
-9 LNEVMQQ
+9 LNEALVE

-31 RVILSALS
+31 RVILAALS
-39 ALGHADNKYQIF
+39 ALSHADNKYQIF

-69 ISKDKERATFN
+69 ISKEKESRTFS
-80 TFLASNLAFQG
+80 TYLASNLAFQG
-91 RTWLN
+91 KDWFN

-109 ILFEPNKLTEF
+109 ILFEPSKLEEF
-120 HHLSHFLKDQI
+120 RNLNHFLKDQI
-131 NSALIAGIRTQ
+131 NSALVTGIRAQ
-142 TSDSVLLLLGTTK
+142 TSDSVLLLLGTRK

-161 TKSTLLRFRPL
+161 TKSTLSRFRPL

-194 RELKVAQQQAEQ
+194 RELKIAQQQAEQ

-242 YQQAMLEQ
+242 YQQEMLEQ

-273 GHFELQRHWVSLG
+273 GHFELQRHWISLS
-286 KKMQHALEYH
+286 KKLQHALEYH
-296 SQVAAAKD
+296 SQVAQAKD
-304 IRFNVKTA
+304 IKFNVKA
-312 ICEQFEYWVDAVRL
+312 SICEQFEYWVDSVRL

-341 HRGFVDVSLLTTRD
+341 HQGFVDVSLVTARD
-355 QLNIEVRDSGIGIDN
+355 RLEIEVRDSGIGIDN
-370 ERIGHL
+370 ERIEHL

-410 TIQVN
+410 TIKVN
-415 SQLGEGSIFSIVIPL
+415 SKLGEGSLFTISIPL
-430 SSRSAEANH
+430 ESRSTSAAN
-439 TEQWHTGA
+439 ENTGQLSDTKTYDA
-447 VINSENNMNNK
+447 LDNSK

-479 MGYNVTLAGNGQHAI
+479 MGYNVTIANNGQHAI
-494 ELIEQENRFDLIF
+494 ELIEKNRSFDLIF
-507 MDISMPV
+507 MDISMPI
-514 MDGIQAT
+514 MDGIEAT
-521 RILRAKKLLT
+521 RILRAQRLTT
-531 PIIALTAHSMS
+531 PIIALTAHSMN
-542 SDHQECLEAG
+542 SDHQNCLAAG
-552 MNDVVLKPIRRKEL
+552 MNDIVLKPIRSKEL
-566 QRISDRYLQP
+566 QRISDRYL
-576 EQSINRLHKHNNNY
+576 NRR
-590 HVD
+590 

>member
-1 MQQEKTEQ
+1 MEQEKIEQ
-9 LNEVMQQ
+9 LNEALVE

-31 RVILSALS
+31 RVILAALS
-39 ALGHADNKYQIF
+39 ALSHADNKYQIF

-69 ISKDKERATFN
+69 ISKEKESRTFS
-80 TFLASNLAFQG
+80 TYLASNLAFQG
-91 RTWLN
+91 KDWFN

-109 ILFEPNKLTEF
+109 ILFEPSKLEEF
-120 HHLSHFLKDQI
+120 RNLNHFLKDQI
-131 NSALIAGIRTQ
+131 NSALVTGIRAQ
-142 TSDSVLLLLGTTK
+142 TSDSVLLLLGTRK

-161 TKSTLLRFRPL
+161 TKSTLSRFRPL

-194 RELKVAQQQAEQ
+194 RELKIAQQQAEQ

-242 YQQAMLEQ
+242 YQQEMLEQ

-273 GHFELQRHWVSLG
+273 GHFELQRHWISLS
-286 KKMQHALEYH
+286 KKLQHALEYH
-296 SQVAAAKD
+296 SQVAQAKD
-304 IRFNVKTA
+304 IKFNVKA
-312 ICEQFEYWVDAVRL
+312 SICEQFEYWVDSVRL

-341 HRGFVDVSLLTTRD
+341 HQGLVDVSLVTARD
-355 QLNIEVRDSGIGIDN
+355 RLEIEVRDSGIGIDN
-370 ERIGHL
+370 ERIEHL

-410 TIQVN
+410 TIKVN
-415 SQLGEGSIFSIVIPL
+415 SKLGEGSLFAISIPL
-430 SSRSAEANH
+430 ESRSTAAANENAGQLSD
-439 TEQWHTGA
+439 TKTYDA
-447 VINSENNMNNK
+447 LDNSK

-479 MGYNVTLAGNGQHAI
+479 MGYNVTIANNGQHAI
-494 ELIEQENRFDLIF
+494 ELIERNRSFDLIF
-507 MDISMPV
+507 MDISMPI

-521 RILRAKKLLT
+521 RILRSQRLTT
-531 PIIALTAHSMS
+531 PIIALTAHSMN
-542 SDHQECLEAG
+542 SDHQNCLAAG
-552 MNDVVLKPIRRKEL
+552 MNDIVLKPIRSKEL
-566 QRISDRYLQP
+566 QRISDRYL
-576 EQSINRLHKHNNNY
+576 NRR
-590 HVD
+590 

>member
-1 MQQEKTEQ
+1 MEQEKIEQ
-9 LNEVMQQ
+9 LNEALVE

-31 RVILSALS
+31 RVILAALS
-39 ALGHADNKYQIF
+39 ALSHADNKYQIF

-69 ISKDKERATFN
+69 ISKEKESRTFS
-80 TFLASNLAFQG
+80 TYLASNLAFQG
-91 RTWLN
+91 KDWFN

-109 ILFEPNKLTEF
+109 ILFEPSKLEEF
-120 HHLSHFLKDQI
+120 RNLNHFLKDQI
-131 NSALIAGIRTQ
+131 NSALVTGIRAQ
-142 TSDSVLLLLGTTK
+142 TSDSVLLLLGTRK

-161 TKSTLLRFRPL
+161 TKSTLSRFRPL

-194 RELKVAQQQAEQ
+194 RELKIAQQQAEQ

-242 YQQAMLEQ
+242 YQQEMLEQ

-273 GHFELQRHWVSLG
+273 GHFELQRHWISLS
-286 KKMQHALEYH
+286 KKLQHALEYH
-296 SQVAAAKD
+296 SQVAQAKD
-304 IRFNVKTA
+304 IKFNVKA
-312 ICEQFEYWVDAVRL
+312 SICEQFEYWVDSVRL

-341 HRGFVDVSLLTTRD
+341 HQGFVDVSLVTARD
-355 QLNIEVRDSGIGIDN
+355 RLEIEVRDSGIGIDN
-370 ERIGHL
+370 ERIEHL

-410 TIQVN
+410 TIKVN
-415 SQLGEGSIFSIVIPL
+415 SKLGEGSLFTISIPL
-430 SSRSAEANH
+430 ESRSTAAANENAGQLSD
-439 TEQWHTGA
+439 TKTYDA
-447 VINSENNMNNK
+447 LDNSK

-479 MGYNVTLAGNGQHAI
+479 MGYSVTIANNGQHAL
-494 ELIEQENRFDLIF
+494 ELIEKNRSFDLIF
-507 MDISMPV
+507 MDISMPI

-521 RILRAKKLLT
+521 RILRSQRLTT
-531 PIIALTAHSMS
+531 PIIALTAHSMN
-542 SDHQECLEAG
+542 SDHQNCLAAG
-552 MNDVVLKPIRRKEL
+552 MNDIVLKPIRSKEL
-566 QRISDRYLQP
+566 QRISDRYL
-576 EQSINRLHKHNNNY
+576 NRR
-590 HVD
+590 

>member
-1 MQQEKTEQ
+1 MEQEKIEQ
-9 LNEVMQQ
+9 LNEALVE

-31 RVILSALS
+31 RVILAALS
-39 ALGHADNKYQIF
+39 ALSHADNKYQIF

-69 ISKDKERATFN
+69 ISKEKESRTFS
-80 TFLASNLAFQG
+80 TYLASNLAFQG
-91 RTWLN
+91 KDWFN

-109 ILFEPNKLTEF
+109 ILFEPSKLEEF
-120 HHLSHFLKDQI
+120 RNLNHFLKDQI
-131 NSALIAGIRTQ
+131 NSALVTGIRAQ
-142 TSDSVLLLLGTTK
+142 TSDSVLLLLGTRK

-161 TKSTLLRFRPL
+161 TKSTLSRFRPL

-194 RELKVAQQQAEQ
+194 RELKIAQQQAEQ

-242 YQQAMLEQ
+242 YQQEMLEQ

-273 GHFELQRHWVSLG
+273 GHFELQRHWISLS
-286 KKMQHALEYH
+286 KKLQHALEYH
-296 SQVAAAKD
+296 SQVAQAKD
-304 IRFNVKTA
+304 IKFNVKA
-312 ICEQFEYWVDAVRL
+312 SICEQFEYWVDSVRL

-341 HRGFVDVSLLTTRD
+341 HQGFVDVSLVTARD
-355 QLNIEVRDSGIGIDN
+355 RLEIEVRDSGIGIDN
-370 ERIGHL
+370 ERIEHL

-410 TIQVN
+410 TIKVN
-415 SQLGEGSIFSIVIPL
+415 SKLGEGSLFTISIPL
-430 SSRSAEANH
+430 ESRSTAAANENAGQLSD
-439 TEQWHTGA
+439 TKTYDA
-447 VINSENNMNNK
+447 LDNSK

-479 MGYNVTLAGNGQHAI
+479 MGYNVTIANNGQHAL
-494 ELIEQENRFDLIF
+494 ELIEKNRSFDLIF
-507 MDISMPV
+507 MDISMPI

-521 RILRAKKLLT
+521 RILRSQRLTT
-531 PIIALTAHSMS
+531 PIIALTAHSMN
-542 SDHQECLEAG
+542 SDHQNCLAAG
-552 MNDVVLKPIRRKEL
+552 MNDIVLKPIRSKEL
-566 QRISDRYLQP
+566 QRISDRYL
-576 EQSINRLHKHNNNY
+576 NRR
-590 HVD
+590 

>member
-1 MQQEKTEQ
+1 MEQEKIEQ
-9 LNEVMQQ
+9 LNEALVE

-31 RVILSALS
+31 RVILAALS
-39 ALGHADNKYQIF
+39 ALSHADNKYQIF

-69 ISKDKERATFN
+69 ISKEKESRTFS
-80 TFLASNLAFQG
+80 TYLASNLAFQG
-91 RTWLN
+91 KDWFN

-109 ILFEPNKLTEF
+109 ILFEPSKLEEF
-120 HHLSHFLKDQI
+120 RNLNHFLKDQI
-131 NSALIAGIRTQ
+131 NSALVTGIRAQ
-142 TSDSVLLLLGTTK
+142 TSDSVLLLLGTRK

-161 TKSTLLRFRPL
+161 TKSTLSRFRPL

-194 RELKVAQQQAEQ
+194 RELKIAQQQAEQ

-242 YQQAMLEQ
+242 YQQEMLEQ

-273 GHFELQRHWVSLG
+273 GHFELQRHWISLS
-286 KKMQHALEYH
+286 KKLQHALEYH
-296 SQVAAAKD
+296 SQMAQAKD
-304 IRFNVKTA
+304 IKFNVKA
-312 ICEQFEYWVDAVRL
+312 SICEQFEYWVDSVRL

-341 HRGFVDVSLLTTRD
+341 HQGFVDVSLVTARD
-355 QLNIEVRDSGIGIDN
+355 RLEIEVRDSGIGIDN
-370 ERIGHL
+370 ERIEHL

-410 TIQVN
+410 TIKVN
-415 SQLGEGSIFSIVIPL
+415 SKLGEGSLFTISIPL
-430 SSRSAEANH
+430 ESRSTAAANENAGQLSD
-439 TEQWHTGA
+439 TKTYDA
-447 VINSENNMNNK
+447 LDNSK

-479 MGYNVTLAGNGQHAI
+479 MGYNVTIANNGQHAL
-494 ELIEQENRFDLIF
+494 ELIEKNRSFDLIF
-507 MDISMPV
+507 MDISMPI

-521 RILRAKKLLT
+521 RILRSQRLTT
-531 PIIALTAHSMS
+531 PIIALTAHSMN
-542 SDHQECLEAG
+542 SDHQNCLAAG
-552 MNDVVLKPIRRKEL
+552 MNDIVLKPIRSKEL
-566 QRISDRYLQP
+566 QRISDRYL
-576 EQSINRLHKHNNNY
+576 NRR
-590 HVD
+590 

>member
-1 MQQEKTEQ
+1 MEQEKIEQ
-9 LNEVMQQ
+9 LNEALVE

-31 RVILSALS
+31 RVILAALS
-39 ALGHADNKYQIF
+39 ALSHADNKYQIF

-69 ISKDKERATFN
+69 ISKEKESRTFS
-80 TFLASNLAFQG
+80 TYLASNLAFQG
-91 RTWLN
+91 KDWFN

-109 ILFEPNKLTEF
+109 ILFEPSKLEEF
-120 HHLSHFLKDQI
+120 RNLNHFLKDQI
-131 NSALIAGIRTQ
+131 NSALVTGIRAQ
-142 TSDSVLLLLGTTK
+142 TSDSVLLLLGTRK

-161 TKSTLLRFRPL
+161 TKSTLSRFRPL

-194 RELKVAQQQAEQ
+194 RELKIAQQQAEQ

-242 YQQAMLEQ
+242 YQQEMLEQ

-273 GHFELQRHWVSLG
+273 GHFELQRHWISLS
-286 KKMQHALEYH
+286 KKLQHALEYH
-296 SQVAAAKD
+296 SQVAQAKD
-304 IRFNVKTA
+304 IKFNVKA
-312 ICEQFEYWVDAVRL
+312 SICEQFEYWVDSVRL

-341 HRGFVDVSLLTTRD
+341 HQGFVDVSLVTARD
-355 QLNIEVRDSGIGIDN
+355 RLEIEVRDSGIGIDN
-370 ERIGHL
+370 ERIEHL

-410 TIQVN
+410 NIKVN
-415 SQLGEGSIFSIVIPL
+415 SKLDEGSLFTISIPL
-430 SSRSAEANH
+430 ESRSTEAANENAGQLSD
-439 TEQWHTGA
+439 TKA
-447 VINSENNMNNK
+447 YDALDNSK

-479 MGYNVTLAGNGQHAI
+479 MGYNVTIASNGQHAI
-494 ELIEQENRFDLIF
+494 ELIEKNRSFDLIF
-507 MDISMPV
+507 MDISMPI

-521 RILRAKKLLT
+521 RILRSQRLTT
-531 PIIALTAHSMS
+531 PIIALTAHSMN
-542 SDHQECLEAG
+542 SDHQNCLAAG
-552 MNDVVLKPIRRKEL
+552 MNDIVLKPIRSKEL
-566 QRISDRYLQP
+566 QRISDRYL
-576 EQSINRLHKHNNNY
+576 NRR
-590 HVD
+590 

>member
-1 MQQEKTEQ
+1 MEQEKIEQ
-9 LNEVMQQ
+9 LNEALVEF
-16 LERSKEREQRLAEEN
+16 ERSKEREQRLAEEN
-31 RVILSALS
+31 RVILAALS
-39 ALGHADNKYQIF
+39 ALSHADNKYQIF

-69 ISKDKERATFN
+69 ISKEKESRTFS
-80 TFLASNLAFQG
+80 TYLASNLAFQG
-91 RTWLN
+91 KDWFN

-109 ILFEPNKLTEF
+109 ILFEPSKLEEF
-120 HHLSHFLKDQI
+120 RNLNHFLKDQI
-131 NSALIAGIRTQ
+131 NSALVTGIRAQ
-142 TSDSVLLLLGTTK
+142 TSDLVLLLLGTRK

-161 TKSTLLRFRPL
+161 TKSTLSRFRPL

-194 RELKVAQQQAEQ
+194 RELKIAQQQAEQ

-242 YQQAMLEQ
+242 YQQEMLEQ

-273 GHFELQRHWVSLG
+273 GHFELQRHWISLS
-286 KKMQHALEYH
+286 KKLQHALEYH
-296 SQVAAAKD
+296 SQVAQAKD
-304 IRFNVKTA
+304 IKFNVKA
-312 ICEQFEYWVDAVRL
+312 SICEQFEYWVDSVRL

-341 HRGFVDVSLLTTRD
+341 HQGFVDVSLVTARD
-355 QLNIEVRDSGIGIDN
+355 RLEIEVRDSGIGIDN
-370 ERIGHL
+370 ERIEHL

-410 TIQVN
+410 TIKVN
-415 SQLGEGSIFSIVIPL
+415 SKLGEGSLFTISIPL
-430 SSRSAEANH
+430 ESRSTAAANENAGQLSD
-439 TEQWHTGA
+439 TKTYDA
-447 VINSENNMNNK
+447 LDNSK

-479 MGYNVTLAGNGQHAI
+479 MGYNVTIANNGKHAL
-494 ELIEQENRFDLIF
+494 ELIEKNRSFDLIF
-507 MDISMPV
+507 MDISMPI

-521 RILRAKKLLT
+521 RILRSQRLTT
-531 PIIALTAHSMS
+531 PIIALTAHSMN
-542 SDHQECLEAG
+542 SDHQNCLAAG
-552 MNDVVLKPIRRKEL
+552 MNDIVLKPIRSKEL
-566 QRISDRYLQP
+566 QRISDRYL
-576 EQSINRLHKHNNNY
+576 NRR
-590 HVD
+590 

>member
-1 MQQEKTEQ
+1 MEQEKIEQ
-9 LNEVMQQ
+9 LNEALVE

-31 RVILSALS
+31 RVILAALS
-39 ALGHADNKYQIF
+39 ALSHADNKYQIF

-69 ISKDKERATFN
+69 ISKEKESRTFS
-80 TFLASNLAFQG
+80 TYLASNLAFQG
-91 RTWLN
+91 KDWFN

-109 ILFEPNKLTEF
+109 ILFEPSKLEEF
-120 HHLSHFLKDQI
+120 RNLSHFLKDQI
-131 NSALIAGIRTQ
+131 NSALVTGIRAQ
-142 TSDSVLLLLGTTK
+142 TSDSVLLLLGTRK

-161 TKSTLLRFRPL
+161 TKSTLSRFRPL

-194 RELKVAQQQAEQ
+194 RELKIAQQQAEQ

-242 YQQAMLEQ
+242 YQQEMLEQ

-273 GHFELQRHWVSLG
+273 GHFELQRHWISLS
-286 KKMQHALEYH
+286 KKLQHALEYH
-296 SQVAAAKD
+296 SQVAQAKD
-304 IRFNVKTA
+304 IKFNVKA
-312 ICEQFEYWVDAVRL
+312 SICEQFEYWVDSVRL

-341 HRGFVDVSLLTTRD
+341 HQGFVDVSLVTARD
-355 QLNIEVRDSGIGIDN
+355 RLEIEVRDSGIGIDN
-370 ERIGHL
+370 ERIEHL

-410 TIQVN
+410 TIKVN
-415 SQLGEGSIFSIVIPL
+415 SKLGEGSLFTISIPL
-430 SSRSAEANH
+430 ESRSTAGANENAGQLSD
-439 TEQWHTGA
+439 TKTYDA
-447 VINSENNMNNK
+447 LDNSK

-479 MGYNVTLAGNGQHAI
+479 MGYNVTIANNGQHAI
-494 ELIEQENRFDLIF
+494 ELIERNRSFDLIF
-507 MDISMPV
+507 MDISMPI

-521 RILRAKKLLT
+521 RILRSQRLTT
-531 PIIALTAHSMS
+531 PIIALTAHSMN
-542 SDHQECLEAG
+542 SDHQNCLAAG
-552 MNDVVLKPIRRKEL
+552 MNDIVLKPIRSKEL
-566 QRISDRYLQP
+566 QRISDRYL
-576 EQSINRLHKHNNNY
+576 NRR
-590 HVD
+590 

>member
-1 MQQEKTEQ
+1 MEQEKIEQ
-9 LNEVMQQ
+9 LNEALVE

-31 RVILSALS
+31 HVILAALSALS
-39 ALGHADNKYQIF
+39 HADNKYQIF

-69 ISKDKERATFN
+69 ISKEKESRTFS
-80 TFLASNLAFQG
+80 TYLASNLAFQG
-91 RTWLN
+91 KDWFN

-109 ILFEPNKLTEF
+109 ILFEPSKLEEF
-120 HHLSHFLKDQI
+120 RNLNHFLKDQI
-131 NSALIAGIRTQ
+131 NSALVTGIRAQ
-142 TSDSVLLLLGTTK
+142 TSDSVLLLLGTRK

-161 TKSTLLRFRPL
+161 TKSTLSRFRPL

-194 RELKVAQQQAEQ
+194 RELKIAQQQAEQ

-242 YQQAMLEQ
+242 YQQEMLEQ

-273 GHFELQRHWVSLG
+273 GHFELQRHWISLS
-286 KKMQHALEYH
+286 KKLQHALEYH
-296 SQVAAAKD
+296 SQVAQAKD
-304 IRFNVKTA
+304 IKFNVKA
-312 ICEQFEYWVDAVRL
+312 SICEQFEYWVDSVRL

-341 HRGFVDVSLLTTRD
+341 HQGFVDVSLVTARD
-355 QLNIEVRDSGIGIDN
+355 RLEIEVRDSGIGIDN
-370 ERIGHL
+370 ERIEHL

-410 TIQVN
+410 TIKVN
-415 SQLGEGSIFSIVIPL
+415 SKLGEGSLFTISIPL
-430 SSRSAEANH
+430 ESRSTVAANENAGQLRD
-439 TEQWHTGA
+439 TKTYDA
-447 VINSENNMNNK
+447 LDNSK

-479 MGYNVTLAGNGQHAI
+479 MGYNVTIANNGQHAI
-494 ELIEQENRFDLIF
+494 ELIERNRSFDLIF
-507 MDISMPV
+507 MDISMPI

-521 RILRAKKLLT
+521 RILRSQRLTT
-531 PIIALTAHSMS
+531 PIIALTAHSMN
-542 SDHQECLEAG
+542 SDHQNCLAAG
-552 MNDVVLKPIRRKEL
+552 MNDIVLKPIRSKEL
-566 QRISDRYLQP
+566 QRISDRYL
-576 EQSINRLHKHNNNY
+576 NRR
-590 HVD
+590 

>member
-1 MQQEKTEQ
+1 MEQEKIEQ
-9 LNEVMQQ
+9 LNEALVE

-31 RVILSALS
+31 RVILAALS
-39 ALGHADNKYQIF
+39 ALSHADNKYQIF

-69 ISKDKERATFN
+69 ISKEKESRTFS
-80 TFLASNLAFQG
+80 TYLASNLAFQG
-91 RTWLN
+91 KDWFN

-109 ILFEPNKLTEF
+109 ILFEPSKLEEF
-120 HHLSHFLKDQI
+120 RNLNHFLKDQI
-131 NSALIAGIRTQ
+131 NSALVTGIRAQ
-142 TSDSVLLLLGTTK
+142 TSDSVLLLLGTRK

-161 TKSTLLRFRPL
+161 TKSTLSRFRPL

-194 RELKVAQQQAEQ
+194 RELKIAQQQAEQ

-242 YQQAMLEQ
+242 YQQEMLEQ

-273 GHFELQRHWVSLG
+273 GHFELQRHWISLS
-286 KKMQHALEYH
+286 KKLQHALEYH
-296 SQVAAAKD
+296 SQVAQAKD
-304 IRFNVKTA
+304 IKFNVKA
-312 ICEQFEYWVDAVRL
+312 SICEQFEYWVDSVRL

-341 HRGFVDVSLLTTRD
+341 HQGFVDVSLVTARD
-355 QLNIEVRDSGIGIDN
+355 RLEIEVRDSGIGIDN
-370 ERIGHL
+370 ERIEHL

-410 TIQVN
+410 SIKVN
-415 SQLGEGSIFSIVIPL
+415 SKLGEGSLFTISIPL
-430 SSRSAEANH
+430 ESRSTSAANENAGQLSD
-439 TEQWHTGA
+439 TKTCDA
-447 VINSENNMNNK
+447 LDNSK

-479 MGYNVTLAGNGQHAI
+479 MGYNVTIANNGQHAI
-494 ELIEQENRFDLIF
+494 ELIEKNRSFDLIF
-507 MDISMPV
+507 MDISMPI

-521 RILRAKKLLT
+521 RILRSQRLTT
-531 PIIALTAHSMS
+531 PIIALTAHSMN
-542 SDHQECLEAG
+542 SDHQNCLAAG
-552 MNDVVLKPIRRKEL
+552 MNDIVLKPIRSKEL
-566 QRISDRYLQP
+566 QRISDRYL
-576 EQSINRLHKHNNNY
+576 NRR
-590 HVD
+590 

>member
-1 MQQEKTEQ
+1 MEQEKIEQ
-9 LNEVMQQ
+9 LNEALVE

-31 RVILSALS
+31 RVILAALS
-39 ALGHADNKYQIF
+39 ALSHADNKYQIF

-69 ISKDKERATFN
+69 ISKEKESRTFS
-80 TFLASNLAFQG
+80 TYLASNLAFQG
-91 RTWLN
+91 KDWFN

-109 ILFEPNKLTEF
+109 ILFEPSKLEEF
-120 HHLSHFLKDQI
+120 HNLNHFLKDQI
-131 NSALIAGIRTQ
+131 NSALVTGIRAQ
-142 TSDSVLLLLGTTK
+142 TSDSVLLLLGTRK

-161 TKSTLLRFRPL
+161 TKSTLSRFRPL

-194 RELKVAQQQAEQ
+194 RELKIAQQQAEQ

-242 YQQAMLEQ
+242 YQQEMLEQ

-273 GHFELQRHWVSLG
+273 GHFELQRHWISLS
-286 KKMQHALEYH
+286 KKLQHALEYH
-296 SQVAAAKD
+296 SQVAQAKD
-304 IRFNVKTA
+304 IKFNVKA
-312 ICEQFEYWVDAVRL
+312 SICEQFEYWVDSVRL

-341 HRGFVDVSLLTTRD
+341 HQGFVDVSLVTARD
-355 QLNIEVRDSGIGIDN
+355 RLEIEVRDSGIGIDN
-370 ERIGHL
+370 ERIEHL

-410 TIQVN
+410 TIKVN
-415 SQLGEGSIFSIVIPL
+415 SKLGEGSLFTISIPL
-430 SSRSAEANH
+430 ESRSTAAANENAGQLSD
-439 TEQWHTGA
+439 TKTYDA
-447 VINSENNMNNK
+447 LDNSK

-479 MGYNVTLAGNGQHAI
+479 MGYNVTIANNGQHAI
-494 ELIEQENRFDLIF
+494 ELIEKNRSFDLIF
-507 MDISMPV
+507 MDISMPI

-521 RILRAKKLLT
+521 RILRSQRLTT
-531 PIIALTAHSMS
+531 PIIALTAHSMN
-542 SDHQECLEAG
+542 SDHQNCLAAG
-552 MNDVVLKPIRRKEL
+552 MNDIVLKPIRSKEL
-566 QRISDRYLQP
+566 QRISDRYL
-576 EQSINRLHKHNNNY
+576 NRR
-590 HVD
+590 